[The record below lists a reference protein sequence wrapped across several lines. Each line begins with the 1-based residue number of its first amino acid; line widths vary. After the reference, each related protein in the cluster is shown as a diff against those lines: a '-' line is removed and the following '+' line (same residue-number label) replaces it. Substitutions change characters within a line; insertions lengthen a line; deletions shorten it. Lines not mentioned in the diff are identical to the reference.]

1 MKFRIFTGMIVM
13 LSVFS
18 SMISCDDNN
27 LGKLRERELELLDQY
42 IEKNNITV
50 EPTASGLYYIE
61 KVKGTGDTVKVGD
74 IVDIYYRTWLIDS
87 TLIDE
92 NIDAKGH
99 YYDPLRFTVTPPQSG
114 ASVVEGLNE
123 AIKFMQQ
130 GTVAHLIV
138 PSQIAYGQN
147 GSMGIPA
154 FSTLLFE
161 IRVHKVIRQSISGSN

>member
-1 MKFRIFTGMIVM
+1 MKFRIFTGVM
-13 LSVFS
+13 ATLFLFSVL
-18 SMISCDDNN
+18 ISCDDNN
-27 LGKLRERELELLDQY
+27 LGKLREKELELLDQY
-42 IEKNNITV
+42 IKKNNITV
-50 EPTASGLYYIE
+50 EPTSSGLFYIE
-61 KVKGTGDTVKVGD
+61 KVKGTGDTIKVGD

-92 NIDAKGH
+92 NINAKGH
-99 YYDPLRFTVTPPQSG
+99 YYDPLRFSVTPPGSG

-123 AIKFMQQ
+123 GIKFMQQ

-161 IRVHKVIRQSISGSN
+161 IRVHKVIRQSTSGSN